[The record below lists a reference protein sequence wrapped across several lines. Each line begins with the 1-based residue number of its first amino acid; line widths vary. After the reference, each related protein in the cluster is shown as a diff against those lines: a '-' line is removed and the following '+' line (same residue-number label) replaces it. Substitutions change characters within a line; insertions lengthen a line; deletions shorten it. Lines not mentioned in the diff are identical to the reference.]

1 MKLVIEQTIINI
13 KWKTFVNTL
22 RNTHR
27 HTSFTKT
34 KYVQTNIR
42 RDGFWNICA
51 NFVHMVE
58 PFILA
63 SRAFNGKQPG
73 MGNVWFVMKP
83 L

>member
-1 MKLVIEQTIINI
+1 MKFVIERIVINI
-13 KWKTFVNTL
+13 KWTTFVNTL

-27 HTSFTKT
+27 HTSLTKE

-42 RDGFWNICA
+42 RDGFWDTCA

-58 PFILA
+58 PFLLA
-63 SRAFNGKQPG
+63 SRAFDGKQPS
-73 MGNVWFVMKP
+73 MGKVWFVMKT